1 MPATSTGPV
10 GRSESDGAVGV
21 AQGKTAAGQ
30 ARMTP
35 QPIALVEESKQE
47 RTERRHVRLTAIV
60 RLFTQGRPFARS
72 NSTAMSIDKLIDW
85 IESTLESRRPV
96 LPGFR

>member
-35 QPIALVEESKQE
+35 QPIALVD
-47 RTERRHVRLTAIV
+47 
-60 RLFTQGRPFARS
+60 P
-72 NSTAMSIDKLIDW
+72 NSVVL
-85 IESTLESRRPV
+85 RGNPV
-96 LPGFR
+96 PVGPLVAS